1 MPITS
6 TVKIVQKKTRVK
18 YRNSGLTTQTSIFK
32 GQDLSL
38 CSKSELIA
46 VTLIPLLRIPSLCRI
61 GSTKLVLPK
70 WQNIDILNRGIRV
83 HSLFS
88 AVAPALLAFRVI
100 SKPRKKDRG
109 IPAISTVEIVH
120 AYSRSTTG
128 IQGWLPRP
136 QFLRNTNKR
145 LAWNLH
151 IWRSNIV
158 NRTRPIKIRSNYQNK
173 LTKNQMKF
181 LTAFPICRE

>member
-18 YRNSGLTTQTSIFK
+18 YRNSGLTTQTLIFK

-46 VTLIPLLRIPSLCRI
+46 VTLIPLLRIPSLGRI

-83 HSLFS
+83 VVYFS
-88 AVAPALLAFRVI
+88 QFYAKIP
-100 SKPRKKDRG
+100 KK
-109 IPAISTVEIVH
+109 
-120 AYSRSTTG
+120 
-128 IQGWLPRP
+128 
-136 QFLRNTNKR
+136 
-145 LAWNLH
+145 NLD
-151 IWRSNIV
+151 
-158 NRTRPIKIRSNYQNK
+158 K
-173 LTKNQMKF
+173 LH
-181 LTAFPICRE
+181 